1 MGYNARNRKAAEEE
15 FEGIGYSIEDEDLEE
30 YGDEDDLDD
39 YEDYDEDEA
48 EDLHELFEAV
58 DDYVESLK
66 EFTLS
71 TVKKSERFK
80 KALAV
85 SIGVNVLTAAAAVA
99 VCCLGSPKKIFA
111 AVSGRKD

>member
-15 FEGIGYSIEDEDLEE
+15 FEGIGYSIEEE
-30 YGDEDDLDD
+30 LSDDFEDDDDFDD

-48 EDLHELFEAV
+48 EDLHGLFEAV

-66 EFTLS
+66 DFTID

-99 VCCLGSPKKIFA
+99 VCCFGSPKKIFA
-111 AVSGRKD
+111 AVSGGKV

>member
-1 MGYNARNRKAAEEE
+1 MGYNAKNRKAAEEE

-30 YGDEDDLDD
+30 YGDEDDIDD

-48 EDLHELFEAV
+48 DDLHGLFEAIEG
-58 DDYVESLK
+58 YVESLK

-71 TVKKSERFK
+71 TVKKSERYK

-85 SIGVNVLTAAAAVA
+85 SVGANIFTAAALAV
-99 VCCLGSPKKIFA
+99 VCYAGSPKKIFA

>member
-39 YEDYDEDEA
+39 YEDYDEDSQ
-48 EDLHELFEAV
+48 DELLGFFEAIEG
-58 DDYVESLK
+58 YVESLK

-71 TVKKSERFK
+71 TVKKSERYK

-85 SIGVNVLTAAAAVA
+85 SVGANVLTAAALAV
-99 VCCLGSPKKIFA
+99 VCYAGSPKQLFA
-111 AVSGRKD
+111 ALSGAKN